1 MYILK
6 LVVCPTYVNTE
17 FVHRNPQETVHKKS
31 ILDIHTHY
39 SVCLRWSWD
48 CAWCLS
54 DTFPGV

>member
-1 MYILK
+1 MLVDDVIISVCT

-39 SVCLRWSWD
+39 SVCLR
-48 CAWCLS
+48 
-54 DTFPGV
+54 